1 MAEVTFQ
8 ELIEKIYYDRD
19 STRGVQ
25 GTLLWFLEEVGEL
38 VRAVRRGESD
48 NLREEFADVYA
59 WLATLASLH
68 GIDLDANGR
77 CRYGEGCP
85 HCSSTPC
92 GCA

>member
-1 MAEVTFQ
+1 MQITFQ
-8 ELIEKIYYDRD
+8 KLIEQIYYDRD
-19 STRGVQ
+19 SARGVQ

-48 NLREEFADVYA
+48 NLQEEFADVYA
-59 WLATLASLH
+59 WLVTLASLH

-77 CRYGEGCP
+77 SRYGKGCP
-85 HCSSTPC
+85 HCSATPC